1 MKILERASKIAEGF
15 NSSIYQLSDDTY
27 GREVILKV
35 MKEDFNYHPHS
46 SQLYNEDK
54 YLRGVSTRGVRGS
67 IDLIEDSQSPI
78 LVLEYFEGISLKSWV
93 NEKPRTFID
102 CLKVAIQICEAL
114 HEVHSK
120 YNLIHRD
127 ISAHNILIN
136 DQMMTNIIDFGLAI
150 NVDTKLNIKGMS
162 DQLLGTL
169 PYISPEQTG
178 RVNHAVDYRSDLYS
192 LGVVLY
198 ELFTGQL
205 PFNAADPLE
214 LIHAHLAITPQP
226 LSSINHEIPT
236 VFSDIILKLLS
247 KDVEKRYQ
255 SARGLLEDLKKCM
268 NQAALR
274 VEIQHFEL
282 AQNDESGRFLIPSKI
297 YGREEQISQLL
308 SAVENIGSGQKEVT
322 LVSGKSGTGKTSLLY
337 EIHKPI
343 TGKKG
348 YFIKGKHQQF
358 QKDRPYQAISQAI
371 SSFISLIL
379 SENEQRLAHWRGRLQ
394 EALKDQ
400 GKLITDFI
408 PNLELIVGKQ
418 DNLPIL
424 GINEAQNRFNYVFT
438 QFIKVLATK
447 EHPLVLFIDDLQWA
461 DNASLKLIRNLII
474 DNELTHFYFI
484 GAYRDNEIDSK
495 HPFNVVFS
503 ELPKQGVAIQQI
515 HLEDLSFT
523 DTQSMIMDTFS
534 CNERK
539 ARELT
544 HVVQT
549 KTAGNP
555 FFVNQ
560 FLKSIYEKGL
570 ITYQHGA
577 TAGTGSWEWDIEQ
590 LESTNYTENVVDF
603 MVDKLRKM
611 NPGTQQQLTLGACI
625 GDRFHLK
632 TLSYIQAP
640 GTRDLMSDLW
650 QAVIEQ
656 LLFVEESHGDVAHIA
671 QLKNPEADTMLTY
684 RFAHDRIRQAAYEL
698 IPDKEKAKVH
708 QRIGELLLHNIDLE
722 KQSDQVFEV
731 VNQLN
736 RGVGR
741 ADDGYRIRLCE
752 LNYMAG
758 SKAKASSAYESAIDY
773 FEAALRTLEDSD
785 WMTNHSLLQA
795 LHLTTMEAY
804 YILGKYDQMKSIGDL
819 LLRKATSKMEYLQP
833 HNVFIQSYIAR
844 SKHLDLITYGL
855 SILKEVGIKLPSRP
869 SDTDILVGLVQTKLK
884 LIGKKAGYFEALP
897 DMEDEHMALAINMM
911 TSISTAS
918 YHNFPKLFPIV
929 ILKSIRLSIR
939 YGHSID
945 SIPFYGGYGTI
956 LCGVL
961 GDYSTGYE
969 FGQLSLRLLQK
980 SSRYKAVVPKTL
992 VIFYGFINHW
1002 KDALRASLD
1011 PYEEAYLAAM
1021 EIGDNQYAASAA
1033 FLKACTGFLSGLRL
1047 DELVPEIEHS
1057 LERMPSLKQESYHQ
1071 YMKIVYQGI
1080 HNLSSGSELPW
1091 ELEGSVFSQR
1101 AFESDDYKKELRED
1115 DTALFHISFYQLYLN
1130 FLFGRYEEAFQG
1142 MISTKK
1148 YLEVVLSTA
1157 YIPLV
1162 NFYDSLVRLKLY
1174 ATTSSSQ
1181 RKKHLRQVKA
1191 NQKKMKRWSEHSPTN
1206 YLHKYL
1212 LVEAETLSVIRA
1224 DQSVKGAYDQCIKAA
1239 EANEY
1244 LNELALCYELAG
1256 RHHGQSGDEELQSY
1270 YMAKALK
1277 TYRKWGAR
1285 AKANQL
1291 KDEFPYLEERKD
1303 RSIHTSFSGGS
1314 FSYGSLSGNNLLD
1327 LASVLK
1333 AATTISSEIK
1343 LSRAIPTLLDILTE
1357 NAGAQSGAF
1366 VFLNNDVLELYARSS
1381 VNEEAKM
1388 VPAREISEVSDLPV
1402 SVIQYVRRTQDT
1414 VLLDHAEKDER
1425 FHQDQYLQTHSI
1437 ASILCMPVIHQ
1448 QALLGIIYLENRL
1461 TKGSFTAERTDLL
1474 SLLSGQIAITL
1485 HNALLY
1491 DQLEQRVE
1499 ERTREIEKQK
1509 NKLNHQNLQLTE
1521 LNEEKDFLI
1530 SVVSHDLRNPLHLI
1544 KGYTN
1549 LALKNK
1555 DPKEAEEFLGYV
1567 IESSNRME
1575 GFISR
1580 ILNVSAINSREINL
1594 NYSEVEMVN
1603 LLNDEVKAFE
1613 AMAKEKDINYSFQ
1626 SDEAQLPTSIDPGYF
1641 NQIISNLI
1649 SNAIKYTQP
1658 GGQIQVRLEL
1668 IAGGDY
1674 YRISVEDNGQGIS
1687 TRDQKLLFSK
1697 FQTLSAKPTGGEE
1710 STGLGLAIVKKY
1722 VEAMDGRIWCKS
1734 EYEEGSQFFV
1744 EFPIDRN

>member
-114 HEVHSK
+114 HEVHSQ

-127 ISAHNILIN
+127 ISAYNILIN

-214 LIHAHLAITPQP
+214 LIHAHLAIAPQP

-308 SAVENIGSGQKEVT
+308 SAVENIGSGRKEVT

-379 SENEQRLAHWRGRLQ
+379 SENEQRLANWRERMQ

-503 ELPKQGVAIQQI
+503 ELPKQGVTIQQI

-534 CNERK
+534 CSERK

-544 HVVQT
+544 HIVQT

-736 RGVGR
+736 RGIGK

-773 FEAALRTLEDSD
+773 FDAALRTLEDSD

-795 LHLTTMEAY
+795 LHLTTMETY

-819 LLRKATSKMEYLQP
+819 LLRKATSKMEYLQT
-833 HNVFIQSYIAR
+833 HNVFIQSCIAR
-844 SKHLDLITYGL
+844 SQHLDLITYGL
-855 SILKEVGIKLPSRP
+855 SILKEVGIKLPTRP
-869 SDTDILVGLVQTKLK
+869 SDTDILASLVQTKLK
-884 LIGKKAGYFEALP
+884 LIGKKTGYFEALP

-929 ILKSIRLSIR
+929 ILKSIRLSIQ
-939 YGHSID
+939 YGNSID

-961 GDYSTGYE
+961 GEYSTGYE

-992 VIFYGFINHW
+992 VIYYGFINHW
-1002 KDALRASLD
+1002 KDPLRTALD
-1011 PYEEAYLAAM
+1011 PYEEAYMAAM

-1047 DELVPEIEHS
+1047 DELAPEIEHS

-1080 HNLSSGSELPW
+1080 HNLSTEPELPW
-1091 ELEGSVFSQR
+1091 ELEGNSFSQSS
-1101 AFESDDYKKELRED
+1101 FEADDYKKELRED

-1142 MISTKK
+1142 MIATKK

-1157 YIPLV
+1157 YIPAV
-1162 NFYDSLVRLKLY
+1162 NFYDSLVRLKLCPT
-1174 ATTSSSQ
+1174 ASSSQ

-1191 NQKKMKRWSEHSPTN
+1191 NQKKMKRWSEHSHTN

-1303 RSIHTSFSGGS
+1303 RTIHTSFSGGS

-1343 LSRAIPTLLDILTE
+1343 LSKAIPTLLDILTE

-1366 VFLNNDVLELYARSS
+1366 VFLNNDVLEVHARST
-1381 VNEEAKM
+1381 VDKEAKM

-1402 SVIQYVRRTQDT
+1402 SVIQYVGRTQDT

-1425 FHQDQYLQTHSI
+1425 FHQDQYLLTHSV

-1603 LLNDEVKAFE
+1603 LLNEEVKAFE

-1626 SDEAQLPTSIDPGYF
+1626 SDEAQLPTAIDPGYF

-1649 SNAIKYTQP
+1649 TNAIKYTQP